1 MLTEV
6 SQIKNRE
13 EGTILDYSKELT
25 EQIDWLDQLISVT
38 KKASNTI
45 RINDDRP
52 VRISKRKNG
61 YQYYLQK
68 DNGKLE
74 YVKSQD
80 IDKVK
85 RIVQRDYY
93 DALLDT
99 LLTVRYRIARFIKL
113 YDISSINM
121 VYDNLSEARK
131 ALVTPI
137 IPSDENFIKEWRE
150 HNIGNVN
157 PFPEEGKYP
166 TLKGEYVRSKSEK
179 ILADLF
185 EKYEIPYVYEPRIVL
200 TNGKYLYPDFALLNV
215 RKRKT
220 VYWEHFG
227 LISDGDYAQKALTKI
242 SLYEQVG
249 IVVGEN
255 LIISMESERIPLD
268 VMRIEKKIRDY
279 ML

>member
-1 MLTEV
+1 M
-6 SQIKNRE
+6 
-13 EGTILDYSKELT
+13 
-25 EQIDWLDQLISVT
+25 T

-45 RINDDRP
+45 RISDDRP
-52 VRISKRKNG
+52 IRISKRKNC
-61 YQYYLQK
+61 YQYYFQK

-74 YVKSQD
+74 YVKIQD

-99 LLTVRYRIARFIKL
+99 LFTVRYRIERFIKL
-113 YDISSINM
+113 YDISSISR

-137 IPSDENFIKEWRE
+137 IPTDEEYIKEWRE

-157 PFPEEGKYP
+157 PFPEEGKYL
-166 TLKGEYVRSKSEK
+166 TLKGELVRSKSEK

-185 EKYEIPYVYEPRIVL
+185 EKFEIPYVYEPQIML
-200 TNGKYLYPDFALLNV
+200 TNGKSLYPDFALLNV
-215 RKRKT
+215 RTRKT

-242 SLYEQVG
+242 SLYEQMG
-249 IVVGEN
+249 IEIGDN
-255 LIISMESERIPLD
+255 LIISMESEKIPLD
-268 VMRIEKKIRDY
+268 VIRIEKKIRDY